1 MDFSKIMEQAQQ
13 MQQKMKQIQEDLAK
27 KTITGSAGGGMVQVT
42 MNGQGEVMNVAIE
55 KVLVNPDEQQM
66 LQDLVAAA
74 TNDAF
79 RKVKELGKQ
88 ELGSLTGG
96 LDIPGIANFLR

>member
-27 KTITGSAGGGMVQVT
+27 KTITGSAGGGMVEVT
-42 MNGQGEVMNVAIE
+42 MNGQGEVLSITIE

-66 LQDLVAAA
+66 RQDRIAAA

>member
-1 MDFSKIMEQAQQ
+1 MDLSKIMEQAQQ
-13 MQQKMKQIQEDLAK
+13 MQSKMKQIQEDLAK
-27 KTITGSAGGGMVQVT
+27 KSITGSAGGGMVQVT
-42 MNGQGEVMNVAIE
+42 MNGQGDVLEVNIE
-55 KVLVNPDEQQM
+55 KVLINGDEQQM
-66 LQDLVAAA
+66 LQDLIAAA

-96 LDIPGIANFLR
+96 MDLPGIANFLR